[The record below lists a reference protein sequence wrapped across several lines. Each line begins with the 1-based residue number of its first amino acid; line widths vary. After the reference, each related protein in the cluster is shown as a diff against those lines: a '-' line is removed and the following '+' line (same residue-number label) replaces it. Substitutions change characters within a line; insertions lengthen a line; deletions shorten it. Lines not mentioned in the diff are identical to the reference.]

1 MRLVSRGVRLGG
13 RLPVLAAVATLALGA
28 VVLSP
33 GPATAAEPH
42 HVFTPSLLAY
52 TDSTTP
58 DTAVFYPSGGDIPV
72 GSWRDD
78 AGTTHS
84 SRIYVT
90 FDVGGIYAGRLSRA
104 TLVGRESRA
113 NDCARTRATVAQATA
128 AFTGESSWSHPPAT
142 VGKAVT
148 ATAEGSDCN
157 SWRTTWDLTAALT
170 KALGR
175 GEHQLTTELRIPKR
189 NEGDV
194 SYGRWLETNEFRF
207 EVELNNTAPLKPT
220 RLFNANTD
228 TPCGPAY
235 FAGSEFSAHANM
247 TDRDRDPY
255 DELTAEMQFWPLAD
269 PSAVTPVDPG
279 TSSGADGLNAVG
291 QIPVASLTDGEYAW
305 HARTYD
311 QRAWS
316 PWSDPCH
323 FTVDRTKPAV
333 APTVASPEYPENP
346 ANPTGSTGTEGT
358 FLFTSHGVAD
368 VVSFRYGDSQWT
380 LYNQV
385 AADQLG
391 GAATIRWRPRDA
403 GEQTLY
409 VASVDRAGNSS
420 PVRAYTFKVRDLTVN
435 AWSTAQQPDP
445 SGSGMAVTMR
455 FSTQPGNGITTIA
468 YRVDGGSEQ
477 LATVGADGVA
487 EQVLTPLKGGEHQ
500 LSYVGRSASGEAGY
514 QQETTF
520 FVDDGPTITSDGVYP
535 IEGSGGGVAV
545 PGVFTVSPAVTQGAT
560 SVRWFDSVD
569 NNPRVV
575 PLAADGKAKI
585 TWTPTTAGWTYFWFT
600 VEYAD
605 GSLSSY
611 RSFSVTVN

>member
-1 MRLVSRGVRLGG
+1 M
-13 RLPVLAAVATLALGA
+13 LAVVATLAMGA
-28 VVLSP
+28 AVLPP
-33 GPATAAEPH
+33 GPAAAAAEPH
-42 HVFTPSLLAY
+42 HVFSPSLLAY

-58 DTAVFYPSGGDIPV
+58 DTAVFYPSGEIPV

-84 SRIYVT
+84 SRVYVT
-90 FDVGGIYAGRLSRA
+90 FDIGGIYVGRLSRA

-113 NDCARTRATVAQATA
+113 NDCARPRATVAQATA
-128 AFTGESSWSHPPAT
+128 AFTAENSWSQPPAT
-142 VGKAVT
+142 VGKAAI
-148 ATAEGSDCN
+148 ATAEDSGCT
-157 SWRTTWDLTAALT
+157 SWRATWDLAAALT
-170 KALGR
+170 RALNR

-194 SYGRWLETNEFRF
+194 AYGRWLDSNEFRL
-207 EVELNNTAPLKPT
+207 EVELTNTAPLKPT

-228 TPCGPAY
+228 TPCGPDY
-235 FAGSEFSAHANM
+235 FAGSDFSGQADM

-255 DELTAEMQFWPLAD
+255 DALTPGFEFWPVAD
-269 PSAVTPVDPG
+269 PSAVTPVEAAV
-279 TSSGADGLNAVG
+279 SSGGDGLNAVG
-291 QIPVASLTDGEYAW
+291 TLPVTSLADGEYAW

-316 PWSDPCH
+316 PWSDPCR

-346 ANPTGSTGTEGT
+346 ANPTGSREVEGT
-358 FLFTSHGVAD
+358 FLFTAHGVPD
-368 VVSFRYGDSQWT
+368 VVSFRYGTSQWS
-380 LYNQV
+380 LYDSVQ
-385 AADQLG
+385 ADQLG
-391 GAATIRWRPRDA
+391 GAATIRLRPRDA

-409 VASVDRAGNSS
+409 VASMDRAGNSS
-420 PVRAYTFKVRDLTVN
+420 PVRAYTFNVRDLTVN

-445 SGSGMAVTMR
+445 SGTGMAVTMR

-468 YRVDGGSEQ
+468 YRLDGGSEQ
-477 LATVGADGVA
+477 LVTVGADGVT
-487 EQVLTPLKGGEHQ
+487 ERVLTPLKGGEHQ
-500 LSYVGRSASGEAGY
+500 LSYVGRSASGELGY

-535 IEGSGGGVAV
+535 IDGSGGGVGV
-545 PGVFTVSPAVTQGAT
+545 PGVFTVSPAVTNGAT
-560 SVRWFDSVD
+560 SVRWFDNVD
-569 NNPRVV
+569 NTPRVA
-575 PLAADGKAKI
+575 PLAADGKARI
-585 TWTPTTAGWTYFWFT
+585 TWTPTAAGWTYFWLT

-605 GSLSSY
+605 GSVSSY